1 MHHAV
6 SDGEKLQATVKPLP
20 GDEKKN
26 RQMSILSNSSNASAR
41 HKIDSKL
48 RTMRMRITGNSDGR
62 RVEGGGQK
70 WPHSIFSA
78 KRAIYI
84 RIT

>member
-6 SDGEKLQATVKPLP
+6 SDREKLQATEKPQRLP
-20 GDEKKN
+20 GDKKK

-48 RTMRMRITGNSDGR
+48 RTMRMRITGNP
-62 RVEGGGQK
+62 VEGRGGRNGLILYFQQ
-70 WPHSIFSA
+70 SVLF
-78 KRAIYI
+78 
-84 RIT
+84 T